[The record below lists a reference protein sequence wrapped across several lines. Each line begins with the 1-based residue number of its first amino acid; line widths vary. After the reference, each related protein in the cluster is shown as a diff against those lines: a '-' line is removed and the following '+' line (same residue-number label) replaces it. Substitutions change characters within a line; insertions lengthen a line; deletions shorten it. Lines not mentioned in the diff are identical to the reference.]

1 MSPKKLGETSAKCK
15 FCDRLLIDTDIELMG
30 KWFLELD
37 WFQREIFEEFCQI
50 CFNKAFSKYL
60 KKGMSLKEIHDWS
73 SCFDDED
80 TAIKWKNAG
89 FDSFEANDWHDFLEE
104 DIGIA
109 DIEVAKRW
117 KKAGLNAKNYGDW
130 TVWSHD
136 VEKIT
141 SALKVNNITADF
153 DPVPDIEFKK
163 LGFSLDEALFLVKND
178 FTADK
183 SSYSIRFWNSGGI
196 SLQEIVS
203 LKNSFRESKID
214 YIKNFCYKDDY
225 FEGEDG
231 FDLGLMISKTLKA
244 LKEIRLEITSENFLR
259 YFGFTKSQILRAID
273 MGVNVSSA
281 RDLDFAA
288 KMVRNG
294 VTASGS
300 SLVAHLIANHG
311 IECEFAMDLAK
322 RGLTKSKFE
331 RLRELKVDNYDFLRF
346 ARLLESLPV
355 DEVVT
360 WCLQFPSWSSSD
372 EVKRWYGFGFTPER
386 AKAWKA
392 GGFSP
397 DEAAAWVKSGARS
410 IEVAMRRREAGISP
424 KQ

>member
-89 FDSFEANDWHDFLEE
+89 FDSFEANHWHDFLEE

-214 YIKNFCYKDDY
+214 YIKNYCYKDDY

-231 FDLGLMISKTLKA
+231 LDLGLMISKTLKA

-273 MGVNVSSA
+273 MGANVSSA

-311 IECEFAMDLAK
+311 IECELAMDLAK

-331 RLRELKVDNYDFLRF
+331 KLRE
-346 ARLLESLPV
+346 
-355 DEVVT
+355 
-360 WCLQFPSWSSSD
+360 
-372 EVKRWYGFGFTPER
+372 
-386 AKAWKA
+386 
-392 GGFSP
+392 
-397 DEAAAWVKSGARS
+397 
-410 IEVAMRRREAGISP
+410 
-424 KQ
+424 